1 MNQVKRLLAIGILGL
16 AACGGTETVYVERT
30 DVSDVSEGYEI
41 VTTTKAPI
49 TTPAPPV
56 WSDEDEFLWDIE
68 NQFGYTGVSDSN
80 LIETGY
86 AVCNALRA
94 GAQAWDVA
102 TALNQS
108 ASDYN
113 SQQMLIAVTASAVL
127 NFCPEQQYKF
137 E

>member
-1 MNQVKRLLAIGILGL
+1 MKKFLIVSLIGL
-16 AACGGTETVYVERT
+16 AACGGTETVYVDRT
-30 DVSDVSEGYEI
+30 DSPD
-41 VTTTKAPI
+41 TTVKVVKTTDAPVA
-49 TTPAPPV
+49 TPAPPV

-68 NQFGYTGVSDSN
+68 NQFGYTGVSDSV

-86 AVCNALRA
+86 SVCNALRA

>member
-1 MNQVKRLLAIGILGL
+1 MKKFLIVSLIGL
-16 AACGGTETVYVERT
+16 AACGGTETVYVDRT
-30 DVSDVSEGYEI
+30 DAPD
-41 VTTTKAPI
+41 TTVKVVKTTDAPVA
-49 TTPAPPV
+49 TPAPPV